1 MHSKINQVKI
11 NCLITCQYRQKQWH
25 VDHAQLRMPADTL
38 SPWYVPTYANIC
50 PALDTCLHMQ
60 KHFTPSMHQ
69 DTQPLIHADTWD
81 TRNVR
86 TCPVLDTW

>member
-38 SPWYVPTYANIC
+38 SSWYVPTYANTRPHAYTCRNISHPQCIKIC
-50 PALDTCLHMQ
+50 SLWYMQ
-60 KHFTPSMHQ
+60 T
-69 DTQPLIHADTWD
+69 HAD

-86 TCPVLDTW
+86 TCPALDTW